1 MDFIPK
7 DSSVFRSAVD
17 ALKEFLPQAQVR
29 VNADGLRICG
39 MDVSHVGFVDYFLSA
54 KDCET
59 LVVDGAGL
67 VLGIHTAV
75 LAKVLSNVGSGDKI
89 RICKTKKADKLTIS
103 YTNEKVAKKAVYE
116 LALIDIEAEPFE
128 LPSMNYSASIKAK
141 TSDIHSLIKEVSHFG
156 ETATLC
162 LNEDGFHVST
172 VGDAG
177 KVNLSIENTDEREMS
192 LEGDSVEVS
201 FGMKYLSA
209 IFKNGAPISST
220 LSVEFDGNMPLR
232 ASFHF
237 GSESYFISYL
247 APKVDNE

>member
-89 RICKTKKADKLTIS
+89 RICKTKKADK
-103 YTNEKVAKKAVYE
+103 NVKVCLHQKKRQFFVE
-116 LALIDIEAEPFE
+116 LGDLMRIPHRRMIYCGLYVGSTFRFRYR
-128 LPSMNYSASIKAK
+128 LSHRNYSNLIQCWERRKIQVHSI
-141 TSDIHSLIKEVSHFG
+141 HFP
-156 ETATLC
+156 
-162 LNEDGFHVST
+162 
-172 VGDAG
+172 
-177 KVNLSIENTDEREMS
+177 K
-192 LEGDSVEVS
+192 
-201 FGMKYLSA
+201 FGH
-209 IFKNGAPISST
+209 
-220 LSVEFDGNMPLR
+220 FD
-232 ASFHF
+232 
-237 GSESYFISYL
+237 
-247 APKVDNE
+247 